1 MRNLEKI
8 KEEAIRDICSASVT
22 GAPKSKVRKIINI
35 LVDLAYREGETYG
48 KAEIAIKFTELL
60 DKKLEQ
66 LNK

>member
-1 MRNLEKI
+1 MHE
-8 KEEAIRDICSASVT
+8 
-22 GAPKSKVRKIINI
+22 IINI